1 MASVSIAER
10 KISVTEFLE
19 MDFEEG
25 YIYEL
30 INGVIMRRTSPNE
43 DHQQVSMNLSII
55 LGSYIKAHNLG
66 RLYAAPFDVYLTE
79 FDLVVPDLEFVSKQN
94 AAIVQE
100 KSCILGVPDLIIEIH
115 SKGTQKI
122 DKGDKLKL
130 YKKYGVKEYWMI
142 NPRSQGVEIYEWQ
155 NGDYELMFSAEE
167 SGQMESQVLENF
179 TIDISEFFL

>member
-19 MDFEEG
+19 MNLEEG

-30 INGVIMRRTSPNE
+30 INGVIMRRTSPNL
-43 DHQQVSMNLSII
+43 DHQDVVVNLTSI
-55 LGSYIKAHNLG
+55 LNVLVKSKNLG
-66 RLYAAPFDVYLTE
+66 KIYVAPTDVYITE
-79 FDLVVPDLEFVSKQN
+79 FNLVVPDLVFIAKSN
-94 AAIVQE
+94 LGILQE
-100 KSCILGVPDLIIEIH
+100 KRCIVGVPDLIIEVL

-142 NPRSQGVEIYEWQ
+142 NPRSQGVEVYEWQ

-167 SGQMESQVLENF
+167 TGEITSQVLDGF
-179 TIDISEFFL
+179 KIDISEFFQ